1 MKKRISFFLAMAMA
15 AAAVLAGCG
24 KKEAASVTIG
34 YDNTAEEAII
44 ANMVIDLIKANTDLE
59 VEVVG
64 DLSGGETVL
73 HPAITSGEIDMYP
86 EYTGTAW
93 LTTLKHTDIPE
104 PDELN
109 KQLFEEYNEKYDI
122 SWVGLLGF
130 NNSYGL
136 AVANDVAE
144 KYDLKTYSDLAAVS
158 SEVTFGAE
166 PGFFE
171 REDGYDGLCKA
182 YGFKFKDASDLTF
195 SAKYDAVAQNVVD
208 VINIFTTDG
217 RLAISNVTVL
227 EDDLHYFPQY
237 LCGMVVRNDTLEK
250 NEGLKDVL
258 MMLDGQVSDL
268 DMATMNNR
276 VEVDGE
282 EPEDVA
288 RDFLVERGLLAE

>member
-1 MKKRISFFLAMAMA
+1 MRS
-15 AAAVLAGCG
+15 
-24 KKEAASVTIG
+24 
-34 YDNTAEEAII
+34 
-44 ANMVIDLIKANTDLE
+44 
-59 VEVVG
+59 
-64 DLSGGETVL
+64 
-73 HPAITSGEIDMYP
+73 
-86 EYTGTAW
+86 
-93 LTTLKHTDIPE
+93 
-104 PDELN
+104 
-109 KQLFEEYNEKYDI
+109 
-122 SWVGLLGF
+122 
-130 NNSYGL
+130 
-136 AVANDVAE
+136 
-144 KYDLKTYSDLAAVS
+144 
-158 SEVTFGAE
+158 AE